1 MSSLSPKSLN
11 YIGTINCIPLYSKD
25 KKDSKFMEDY
35 KFSNWV
41 KKLSSNFNIRKIFVN
56 DVHWFGSNLGFVNCE
71 AEAYDRI
78 GDIIPGISLI
88 RGNCCAVLIILDCEG
103 IKYAVNV
110 TESRVPV
117 ACMHTQAVSGM
128 LDEEGYPG
136 GRIVNKVIN
145 EVKEE
150 TGIDISNC
158 EIINMSER
166 IQKIAA
172 SKGLSVSKYWKTSA
186 GTTDEGIINFAIR
199 IPITKTELGK
209 LVGRVMHNS
218 AENEKCIVSYVPL
231 DHFGMIADSKNK
243 ALMHDYI
250 MLMKENMLPK
260 SWYPSLWCISD
271 KSLLVS
277 IGILMCAITYFR

>member
-1 MSSLSPKSLN
+1 MSSLSSKSLN

-25 KKDSKFMEDY
+25 KKDSKFIEDY
-35 KFSNWV
+35 KFTNWV

-56 DVHWFGSNLGFVNCE
+56 DVHWFGSKLGFVNCE

-88 RGNCCAVLIILDCEG
+88 RGNCCAVLIILECEG

-186 GTTDEGIINFAIR
+186 GTTDEGIINFALKQKIS
-199 IPITKTELGK
+199 PENLKK
-209 LVGRVMHNS
+209 LNNRVMYNKS
-218 AENEKCIVSYVPL
+218 ENEKCFVSYVPL
-231 DHFGMIADSKNK
+231 EHFGMIADSKNK
-243 ALMHDYI
+243 ALINDYNI
-250 MLMKENMLPK
+250 LMKENHLPE
-260 SWYPSLWCISD
+260 SWYHTPWY
-271 KSLLVS
+271 KTNTS
-277 IGILMCAITYFR
+277 IIIGMSCLMYTLSKYL